1 MLHETRDVIIHIAH
15 LNKDNTLV
23 YYGSS
28 AKLMLLNIICLN
40 VICSVTTSSHCN
52 SGHKTL
58 HIHFFTYP
66 FS

>member
-40 VICSVTTSSHCN
+40 VICSVTIHYHRLSEISQLNCN
-52 SGHKTL
+52 SVL
-58 HIHFFTYP
+58 FQP
-66 FS
+66 